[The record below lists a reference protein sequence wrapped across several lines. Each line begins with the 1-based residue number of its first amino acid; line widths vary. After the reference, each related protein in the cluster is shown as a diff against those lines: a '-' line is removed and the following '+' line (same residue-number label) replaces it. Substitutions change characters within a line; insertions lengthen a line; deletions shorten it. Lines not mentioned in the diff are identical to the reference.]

1 MQQRHSPEVSALHRF
16 LSENGLSYCF
26 PAMQSFCCLPDV
38 PEMVDRPDEARG
50 LAAAENHREAERKRR
65 KRINSHLDRLRD
77 ILPCSS
83 KTDKASLLAHVVQR
97 VKELNQQTSQI
108 KNSDQTIPSESDEVS
123 ITKDDNF
130 HGESVVKASLCCEDR
145 VDLIPEL
152 IGVLKSL
159 NLIPLRAEMVT
170 LGGRMKNVIILKG
183 EKNSMDESGLFLR
196 DELKRLVLS
205 SANRGDGGNLKRRR
219 RFDSFSGV

>member
-1 MQQRHSPEVSALHRF
+1 MQQRNSQEISALHRF

-26 PAMQSFCCLPDV
+26 PETQSLCCSSEV
-38 PEMVDRPDEARG
+38 PELVDRPDQARG

-97 VKELNQQTSQI
+97 VKELNHQTSQI
-108 KNSDQTIPSESDEVS
+108 MQFDQTMPSESDEVAV
-123 ITKDDNF
+123 THDDNF
-130 HGESVVKASLCCEDR
+130 HGKSVVRASLCCEDR

-152 IGVLKSL
+152 IGIIKSM

-170 LGGRMKNVIILKG
+170 LGGRIKNVIILKG
-183 EKNSMDESGLFLR
+183 EKNSMDESCLFLR
-196 DELKRLVLS
+196 EELERLVLS
-205 SANRGDGGNLKRRR
+205 SVNRDDGGNLKRRR
-219 RFDSFSGV
+219 RFDSFS

>member
-1 MQQRHSPEVSALHRF
+1 MKQRNSPEISALNRF

-26 PAMQSFCCLPDV
+26 PETRSLCCSSDV
-38 PEMVDRPDEARG
+38 PELVDMPDQARG

-77 ILPCSS
+77 LLPCSS

-108 KNSDQTIPSESDEVS
+108 MQFDQTMPSESDEVAV
-123 ITKDDNF
+123 THDEDF
-130 HGESVVKASLCCEDR
+130 HGKSVVRASLCCEDR

-152 IGVLKSL
+152 IDVIKSM

-170 LGGRMKNVIILKG
+170 LGGRIKNVIVFKG

-205 SANRGDGGNLKRRR
+205 SVNRDDGGNLKRMR
-219 RFDSFSGV
+219 RFDSFS

>member
-1 MQQRHSPEVSALHRF
+1 MQQRNSQEISALHRF

-26 PAMQSFCCLPDV
+26 PATQSLCCSSEV
-38 PEMVDRPDEARG
+38 PELVDRPDQARG

-97 VKELNQQTSQI
+97 VKELNHQTSQI
-108 KNSDQTIPSESDEVS
+108 MQFDQTMPSESDEVAV
-123 ITKDDNF
+123 THDDNF
-130 HGESVVKASLCCEDR
+130 HGKSVVRASLCCEDR

-152 IGVLKSL
+152 ICIIKSM

-170 LGGRMKNVIILKG
+170 LGGRIKNVIILKG
-183 EKNSMDESGLFLR
+183 EKNSMDESCLFLR
-196 DELKRLVLS
+196 DELERLVLS
-205 SANRGDGGNLKRRR
+205 SANRDDGGNLKRRR
-219 RFDSFSGV
+219 RFDSFS